1 MRVRQGDGTQRDA
14 PEKSQAL
21 TPLSAP
27 YNDPFSYFAAVIKHE
42 ITPKNDLSSL
52 EINQVVVEILD
63 AAVRSA
69 KTGKTI
75 SIK

>member
-1 MRVRQGDGTQRDA
+1 MRVRQGDGNQRDA
-14 PEKSQAL
+14 SEQLQAL

-27 YNDPFSYFAAVIKHE
+27 YNDPFSYFGAVIKGE
-42 ITPKNDLSSL
+42 IVPKKELSSL

-63 AAVRSA
+63 AAVQSA

-75 SIK
+75 SLR